1 MHSLYR
7 AIGFSKIKSR
17 MQLEGIYREV
27 MNTPTRKTTA
37 SIDLGVSLIQLDR
50 EFGPGIGVTL
60 VGEIDA
66 TQRISIEHAFPYA
79 VPERLT
85 YVHSLRLE
93 KHIENDSYNG
103 IIDDL
108 TLSIMFYLQNIADY
122 VHLNWMNKAPLAETC
137 MLSALSAEGS
147 ILLPISRDE
156 ENDRKIKKMHLKRQ
170 RLIEAARSGDD
181 EAMDSLFILSLD
193 MKNDMYNQALKDN
206 ILSVVDTTMM
216 PYGIDCEVYEIIGI
230 IISHNTVKNN
240 LTNEEIVHMT
250 LLCNDYYI
258 DLYINSMDLKG
269 EPGIGRRF
277 KGVVWLQGYVNF

>member
-1 MHSLYR
+1 MTSGKDELLDL
-7 AIGFSKIKSR
+7 
-17 MQLEGIYREV
+17 LE
-27 MNTPTRKTTA
+27 
-37 SIDLGVSLIQLDR
+37 
-50 EFGPGIGVTL
+50 
-60 VGEIDA
+60 
-66 TQRISIEHAFPYA
+66 
-79 VPERLT
+79 
-85 YVHSLRLE
+85 
-93 KHIENDSYNG
+93 
-103 IIDDL
+103 
-108 TLSIMFYLQNIADY
+108 
-122 VHLNWMNKAPLAETC
+122 
-137 MLSALSAEGS
+137 
-147 ILLPISRDE
+147 
-156 ENDRKIKKMHLKRQ
+156 
-170 RLIEAARSGDD
+170 RSGDD

-277 KGVVWLQGYVNF
+277 KGIVWLQGYVNF